1 MRKTN
6 RKTRGQSLVE
16 MALVLPILLLLVLTF
31 IDLARGV
38 YYYSTLGNAVR
49 EGARYASVRKLDTS
63 TVRAEVESVVK
74 GYSIRVAP
82 DAVNVCPYDGTTIC
96 NAIPLY
102 QEMFSDPDKLKICVE
117 NPGTAEEE
125 IVCVVVEGE
134 YEFDPI
140 TPFLARI
147 LGSGNTITLTS
158 ESSMLLAPIARN

>member
-1 MRKTN
+1 MSKTN
-6 RKTRGQSLVE
+6 QKTRGQSLVE

-49 EGARYASVRKLDTS
+49 EGTRYASVRKLDTQAA
-63 TVRAEVESVVK
+63 RDEVESVVM

-82 DAVNVCPYDGTTIC
+82 DVVYVCPFDGASC
-96 NAIPLY
+96 DSNSFY
-102 QEMFSDPDKLKICVE
+102 QQIFTDPDKKNICVE
-117 NPGTAEEE
+117 NPDTAEEE
-125 IVCVVVEGE
+125 IVCVLVIGE
-134 YEFDPI
+134 YEFDPV

>member
-1 MRKTN
+1 MRKIK

-49 EGARYASVRKLDTS
+49 EGARYASVRKLDTQ
-63 TVRAEVESVVK
+63 TVRDEVESVVT

-82 DAVNVCPYDGTTIC
+82 DTVYICPYDGASC
-96 NAIPLY
+96 DPIPLY
-102 QEMFSDPDKLKICVE
+102 QEMFSDPDKQKICVE
-117 NPGTAEEE
+117 NFGTAEEE
-125 IVCVVVEGE
+125 IVCVLVVGE
-134 YEFDPI
+134 YEFDPV